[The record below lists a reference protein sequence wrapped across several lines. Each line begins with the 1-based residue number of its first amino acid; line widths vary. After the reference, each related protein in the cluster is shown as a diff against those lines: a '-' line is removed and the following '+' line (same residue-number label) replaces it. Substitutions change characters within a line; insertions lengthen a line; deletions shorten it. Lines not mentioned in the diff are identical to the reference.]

1 MELNSALPTYYKT
14 PYRITKRTIDIVTS
28 VLALLLL
35 APIMLLVALLV
46 RAKIGAPILFSQ
58 ERPGLHGK
66 IFKIKKF
73 RTMTNETDS
82 NGVLLPDEQRL
93 PRIGRWLRASSLDE
107 LPSLINVIT
116 GDLTLVG
123 PRPLIPEY
131 LPLYSA
137 EQARRHD
144 VVPGVTGWAQVNGRN
159 ALSWENKFKY
169 DVWYVDNQSLLLD
182 LKIIF
187 LTFFKVL
194 KKDGISSEGHVT
206 MPPFRGSEAEKLD

>member
-1 MELNSALPTYYKT
+1 MENTAEPTYYRT
-14 PYRITKRTIDIVTS
+14 PYRIAKRILDITAS
-28 VLALLLL
+28 VFALLLL
-35 APIMLLVALLV
+35 APVLLVVALIV
-46 RAKIGAPILFSQ
+46 RVKIGTPILFSQ

-82 NGVLLPDEQRL
+82 HGVLLPDEQRL
-93 PRIGRWLRASSLDE
+93 PRIGKWLRASSLDE
-107 LPSLINVIT
+107 LPSLINVIA

-131 LPLYSA
+131 LPLYST

-144 VVPGVTGWAQVNGRN
+144 VVPGLTGWAQVNGRN
-159 ALSWENKFKY
+159 ALSWENKFRY

-182 LKIIF
+182 LKIIL
-187 LTFFKVL
+187 LTVFKVL

-206 MPPFRGSEAEKLD
+206 MPPFRGSQAETLD